1 MLTSSGQKHGSQQC
15 LKFRHI
21 VGSDG
26 KFAFETVVKRM
37 TQFRQNLA
45 IYPMGIPQAYYI
57 WIEAIMELDP
67 KRSSPLLLPY
77 VKFRKEGEGL
87 CGVVYRI
94 QAWPSKG
101 QSEI

>member
-26 KFAFETVVKRM
+26 KFAFETIPKRM

-45 IYPMGIPQAYYI
+45 IYPVRTPQAYYI
-57 WIEAIMELDP
+57 GIEAIMELDP
-67 KRSSPLLLPY
+67 KRYSLLLLLY

-87 CGVVYRI
+87 CGVVYRV
-94 QAWPSKG
+94 QALPPKR